1 MLLEAGS
8 ARIPQVCV
16 GSSPSCP
23 RGWRKAPAD
32 ATAGPVSTGGL
43 SRVCW
48 TNLMT
53 PGEPGGGGGLVRL
66 PCAVKP
72 GTPPCAGL
80 SRGPRLLG
88 PCPSAALGPGYPSL
102 QPGSAQVK
110 GEMQEDRHSCPA
122 AAGPRHCSGSPF
134 HLLPCPR
141 RPCRKDRQRN
151 RPPCSG
157 RQLGVGGAGAAL
169 CCPQVSDPG
178 QDGSGSASRA
188 SVRPLPAAPPPP
200 HPAPSERCAASH
212 LWPHSPRSVS
222 RPKAKSG
229 LSRTQSECPW
239 QSFPSPWGPWWKWG
253 SCPALGRGATG
264 APES

>member
-1 MLLEAGS
+1 MGQPLFWVLREGRHPCLPWRVTLPSAPRPLLLASLVAVLLLEVGS
-8 ARIPQVCV
+8 ARIPQVRV
-16 GSSPSCP
+16 GSSPSRP
-23 RGWRKAPAD
+23 RGCRKAPAD

-43 SRVCW
+43 SRVW
-48 TNLMT
+48 GTSLMT
-53 PGEPGGGGGLVRL
+53 PGEPGGGGGLVKL

-88 PCPSAALGPGYPSL
+88 PCPSAAPGPGYPSL

-122 AAGPRHCSGSPF
+122 AAGPRHGSGSLF

-157 RQLGVGGAGAAL
+157 RQLGVGGEGAAPVL
-169 CCPQVSDPG
+169 SP
-178 QDGSGSASRA
+178 
-188 SVRPLPAAPPPP
+188 SVRPRAGWSWQCCFTLPDKG
-200 HPAPSERCAASH
+200 
-212 LWPHSPRSVS
+212 SPVKVVT
-222 RPKAKSG
+222 P
-229 LSRTQSECPW
+229 LDQDT
-239 QSFPSPWGPWWKWG
+239 
-253 SCPALGRGATG
+253 L
-264 APES
+264 

>member
-23 RGWRKAPAD
+23 RGRRKAPAD

-134 HLLPCPR
+134 HLLPRPR

-157 RQLGVGGAGAAL
+157 HQLGVGGGGAAPVL
-169 CCPQVSDPG
+169 SP
-178 QDGSGSASRA
+178 
-188 SVRPLPAAPPPP
+188 SVRPRAGWIQQCLEGLGAAPPSRPTPTPP
-200 HPAPSERCAASH
+200 RPLRALRCVSPAAS
-212 LWPHSPRSVS
+212 
-222 RPKAKSG
+222 
-229 LSRTQSECPW
+229 LSQVRVQTK
-239 QSFPSPWGPWWKWG
+239 GKV
-253 SCPALGRGATG
+253 GAEQDT
-264 APES
+264 E